1 VYYVVNRQLSV
12 VCYRVADMPTP
23 KVASHQRQCVGCHE
37 VIWVAMDTPMAPP
50 KICIQCVQSDGTI
63 AQMPH

>member
-23 KVASHQRQCVGCHE
+23 KVASDQLQCAGCHE
-37 VIWVAMDTPMAPP
+37 AIWVAKNSPVAPP
-50 KICIQCVQSDGTI
+50 KICIQCVQSNGEI
-63 AQMPH
+63 AQVSH